1 MIEVLLVLMLVL
13 AVIALWVPDLLVSV
27 ILLSVF
33 SLLSCLFFFVLGA
46 PDVALTEA
54 AVGTGIGTVVFI
66 WTVYKTRDGGGGT
79 EGAGRSVGLGSG
91 SGSGAGSGDGQT
103 AR

>member
-1 MIEVLLVLMLVL
+1 MIEVLLILMIIFAALALVL
-13 AVIALWVPDLLVSV
+13 PDLLVSV

-33 SLLSCLFFFVLGA
+33 SLISCLFFFLLGA

-66 WTVYKTRDGGGGT
+66 WTVQKTQRRRNDGD
-79 EGAGRSVGLGSG
+79 AS
-91 SGSGAGSGDGQT
+91 
-103 AR
+103 